1 MSSTH
6 ETSLPRWSVAD
17 VHESF
22 EARSFTDSME
32 RLGASITRLE
42 ALFEEHNIR
51 AIEPRTPSAADG
63 QAADATIA
71 AFNSTVA
78 DSEILLSYV
87 YATVSTNSRD
97 ERAQGLLS
105 ELENLDARVS
115 PLLARLADWV
125 ASLGASDL
133 ALVSNEAKEHLGP
146 LTRLQDRAEHQ
157 MSEAQEGL
165 YAELSTTGSSAW
177 GRLQGDLT
185 SQLSAEVNLPS
196 GTQTMP
202 MAAIRGLATDGDVA
216 VRKAAYDAEMRAWP
230 TVAVACAAA
239 MNSIK
244 GEANIVNKRRNWK
257 SPLDASLYG

>member
-6 ETSLPRWSVAD
+6 EEALPRWSVAD

-22 EARSFTDSME
+22 DARSFTDSME

-51 AIEPRTPSAADG
+51 AVEPRTPSAADG
-63 QAADATIA
+63 QAADAAIA

-115 PLLARLADWV
+115 PLLARLAD
-125 ASLGASDL
+125 
-133 ALVSNEAKEHLGP
+133 
-146 LTRLQDRAEHQ
+146 
-157 MSEAQEGL
+157 
-165 YAELSTTGSSAW
+165 
-177 GRLQGDLT
+177 
-185 SQLSAEVNLPS
+185 
-196 GTQTMP
+196 
-202 MAAIRGLATDGDVA
+202 
-216 VRKAAYDAEMRAWP
+216 
-230 TVAVACAAA
+230 
-239 MNSIK
+239 
-244 GEANIVNKRRNWK
+244 
-257 SPLDASLYG
+257 

>member
-125 ASLGASDL
+125 ARSARVISLS
-133 ALVSNEAKEHLGP
+133 
-146 LTRLQDRAEHQ
+146 
-157 MSEAQEGL
+157 
-165 YAELSTTGSSAW
+165 
-177 GRLQGDLT
+177 
-185 SQLSAEVNLPS
+185 
-196 GTQTMP
+196 
-202 MAAIRGLATDGDVA
+202 
-216 VRKAAYDAEMRAWP
+216 
-230 TVAVACAAA
+230 
-239 MNSIK
+239 
-244 GEANIVNKRRNWK
+244 
-257 SPLDASLYG
+257 

>member
-105 ELENLDARVS
+105 ELENLDA
-115 PLLARLADWV
+115 
-125 ASLGASDL
+125 
-133 ALVSNEAKEHLGP
+133 
-146 LTRLQDRAEHQ
+146 
-157 MSEAQEGL
+157 
-165 YAELSTTGSSAW
+165 
-177 GRLQGDLT
+177 
-185 SQLSAEVNLPS
+185 
-196 GTQTMP
+196 
-202 MAAIRGLATDGDVA
+202 
-216 VRKAAYDAEMRAWP
+216 
-230 TVAVACAAA
+230 
-239 MNSIK
+239 
-244 GEANIVNKRRNWK
+244 
-257 SPLDASLYG
+257 